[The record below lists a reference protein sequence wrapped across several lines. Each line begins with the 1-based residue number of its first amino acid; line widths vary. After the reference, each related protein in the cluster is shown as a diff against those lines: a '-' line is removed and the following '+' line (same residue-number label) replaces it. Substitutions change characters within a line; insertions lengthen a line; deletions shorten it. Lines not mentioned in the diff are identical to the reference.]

1 MLFLF
6 YTYSSGGGSSGIVAK
21 DKLGNDVIVEDWLKT
36 HGPNDRTLVQGLRV
50 DSMFVCFLQPT
61 KLILLIFVLTCI

>member
-6 YTYSSGGGSSGIVAK
+6 YTYSSGGGDGGIVAK

-36 HGPNDRTLVQGLRV
+36 HGPNDRTLVQGLKV
-50 DSMFVCFLQPT
+50 DS
-61 KLILLIFVLTCI
+61 IFV